1 MVIPFG
7 CVATDIIT
15 GDAVVLREG
24 KVWESV
30 RASLSLPMIFRPY
43 KKDSRFFVDGG
54 LVNPVP
60 ASIISS
66 LGADIVVSVN
76 LTSKA
81 SERKVS
87 LRRLGMFPSKS
98 PGFFDIFFKMI
109 YTMQYQIASS
119 RTDISQISLR
129 PDTRNFSWVD
139 FHRPNRSS
147 RSAKRWRKR
156 QLQNHGAAPVFCR
169 LLQSAI
175 PAQTAVT
182 HP

>member
-129 PDTRNFSWVD
+129 PDTRNFSWVVSPRQTD
-139 FHRPNRSS
+139 HPARRRDGGRGSYKITARLPFFADSCKVPFRRRP
-147 RSAKRWRKR
+147 
-156 QLQNHGAAPVFCR
+156 Q
-169 LLQSAI
+169 
-175 PAQTAVT
+175 
-182 HP
+182 